1 MTVSPSPEQ
10 LSEHARAMRGQ
21 LNDELP
27 NGVGNTMD
35 ALCDAL
41 ESAQAEIARLN
52 DWLVETQMNAHKWME
67 AHDKLKAG
75 KPYSLPSPA
84 DLPKALAEIATV
96 SVDWFDKAIRDHEA
110 EHGPSGGA
118 WNISMIL
125 QRLHSAHA
133 ALKQDDIVRA

>member
-41 ESAQAEIARLN
+41 ESTQAEIARLTTA
-52 DWLVETQMNAHKWME
+52 LNALQQAE
-67 AHDKLKAG
+67 ATYRYAHDVLGAGDTKTGRAWDLLKRAG
-75 KPYSLPSPA
+75 DNA
-84 DLPKALAEIATV
+84 
-96 SVDWFDKAIRDHEA
+96 R
-110 EHGPSGGA
+110 
-118 WNISMIL
+118 
-125 QRLHSAHA
+125 A
-133 ALKQDDIVRA
+133 ALKDVG